1 MGKKTR
7 REREEK
13 RESFAAQRSR
23 EKNKNTLI
31 AVGIAAIVVVIVGY
45 SAYIFVT
52 TGGAAPGAPQ
62 GAGPLGSAH
71 EHTSILVR
79 VFGDK
84 FDFSSSA
91 YQIKSSFT
99 HFEDRDGDTIHTHA
113 TGITLGYLFDT
124 LGFGLD
130 DQCFIFPNDRPFCT
144 DENYSL
150 KFFINHKPESDI
162 RDYIGQEGDKILIS
176 YGNEDAT
183 QIDEQL
189 IELDS
194 MR

>member
-13 RESFAAQRSR
+13 RESFATQRSR

-45 SAYIFVT
+45 SGYIFVT

-62 GAGPLGSAH
+62 GAGTLGSAH
-71 EHTSILVR
+71 DMAPILVR

-91 YQIKSSFT
+91 YQVKSSWI
-99 HFEDRDGDTIHTHA
+99 HFEGQDGNTIHRHA
-113 TGITLGYLFDT
+113 TGITLGYMFDT

-162 RDYIGQEGDKILIS
+162 RDYIIQADDRILIS
-176 YGNEDAT
+176 YGNEDAI

-194 MR
+194 LR

>member
-13 RESFAAQRSR
+13 RESFATQRSR
-23 EKNKNTLI
+23 EKSKNTLI

-45 SAYIFVT
+45 SSYIFVT
-52 TGGAAPGAPQ
+52 TGPSAPGAPQ

-91 YQIKSSFT
+91 YQIKSQWI
-99 HFEDRDGDTIHTHA
+99 HFEGQDGDTIHRHT
-113 TGITLGYLFDT
+113 TGVTLGYLFGT

-162 RDYIGQEGDKILIS
+162 RDYIGQEGDRVLIS
-176 YGNEDAT
+176 YGNEDAI